1 MKITEVS
8 VKNPVFATMM
18 MVALMVMGLFAYQRL
33 SVDQMPDITIPFV
46 QVTTSYPG
54 ASSEAV
60 MQDVS
65 RPIEEAVNTVS
76 GIKSIRSFSREGFSR
91 VMVEFELSVDVKTA
105 VQDVRDKVAGVRRS
119 FNKDVG
125 EPTVTRA
132 DNDNDQ
138 PIMYLSM
145 KSPARSLRE
154 LSDLTDQLVVKRLQG
169 SYGVGTIDISGD
181 VQREMAVY
189 LSPEK
194 MNAYGISVDQV
205 VAAIRS
211 QNQNQAAGFLVGERT
226 ERLVRVQG
234 KFKDAAEFERVIVA
248 RRGNGGSGAAGG
260 NTPVTLGMIASVR
273 DTERE
278 ETSLSTNNS
287 TRGISIEIRKTRGA
301 NSIEAAE
308 SIRKNIETLKKALP
322 PDLML
327 DITFDQSKFIK
338 RGVDNVKHT
347 ILEGAGLTVLI
358 VFLFLHSW
366 RSTVITGLTIPISV
380 LATFIALYAF
390 GFTINFLTL
399 MALSLSIGILI
410 DDAIVVRENIVRHLA
425 MGKSHVQASLEATS
439 EIGLAVMATTFTIVA
454 VFLPVAFMGG
464 IIGKFF
470 FQFGIAVTVAVLVSL
485 FVSFTLDP
493 MLSAI
498 WHDPPSFINK
508 VGPIKWLLDKQAA
521 MMDWLHLKY
530 DKVLRWA
537 FRPEYRPISMP
548 VPTLVAYAR
557 SGFKRSHLKTARI
570 WLPKLTLIDFV
581 MMGFQRGHLKIKPAT
596 IRNRG
601 IVLWVAALTFFGSFA
616 LVPFLGSEFVPE
628 TDENWSNAMIQTPIG
643 SSYQYAKGKSLQV
656 EAALQEFP
664 EIKRISRNVWK
675 NGAWYGLELTEK
687 DAGYPAWMVAVAGKV
702 GVALE
707 QKRRSKQEVDDAIR
721 KRLST
726 IAGLEVRVG
735 WNRQTIFVMG
745 PDIREL
751 DRISQD
757 VVARVKAIKGT
768 TDIESSYKPT
778 SPTLDIIVNREL
790 ASDLGVSMSSV
801 VSTTRAMIA
810 GEDAGQWE
818 GPDGENHQ
826 ILVRLPQ
833 AGRTGVPDL
842 DKIYVPTSGVNADG
856 SPRMVPLRQIADFKP
871 SLAERQIERR
881 NLQRLV
887 QVWYG
892 VASSQTSGEVSSEV
906 RKALAT
912 IQLPPGYQFQFGGQA
927 QEMAES
933 MGYAVAA
940 LSLAVIFIYLILAS
954 QFGSFLQPI
963 AIMASLPL
971 SLIGVFLSLLMFKST
986 LNLFSVIGFI
996 MLMGLVT
1003 KNAILLVDFTNHG
1016 RREGM
1021 SRDDAIF
1028 AAGQVRLRPILMTT
1042 AAMIGGMLPLA
1053 LAFGAGSEQQS
1064 PMAHAVIGGII
1075 TSTVMTLVVVPVL
1088 YSYFDTWGS
1097 KAQAWFLRNAQ
1108 AETLAAHE
1116 AHQHHGSGG
1125 GAEPVLADKHT
1136 DA

>member
-1 MKITEVS
+1 MKITRIS
-8 VKNPVFATMM
+8 VNNPVFATMM
-18 MVALMVMGLFAYQRL
+18 MVAMMVMGLFAYQRL
-33 SVDQMPDITIPFV
+33 SVDQMPDIAIPFV

-60 MQDVS
+60 MQDVT
-65 RPIEEAVNTVS
+65 RPIEEAVNTIS

-91 VMVEFELSVDVKTA
+91 VMVEFELTVDVKAA

-145 KSPARSLRE
+145 QSPARSLRE
-154 LSDLTDQLVVKRLQG
+154 LSDLANQLVVKRLQG
-169 SYGVGTIDISGD
+169 SYGVGTIEVSGA

-189 LSPEK
+189 LNTDK
-194 MNAYGISVDQV
+194 LAAYGIGVDQV
-205 VAAIRS
+205 VGAIRN

-234 KFKDAAEFERVIVA
+234 KFKDAADFEQMIVA
-248 RRGNGGSGAAGG
+248 RRGNVGS
-260 NTPVTLGMIASVR
+260 NTPITLGMISSVR

-278 ETSLSTNNS
+278 ETSMSTNNGK
-287 TRGISIEIRKTRGA
+287 RGISIEIRKTRGA

-308 SIRKNIETLKKALP
+308 SIRKNIETLKKSLP
-322 PDLML
+322 ADLSL
-327 DITFDQSKFIK
+327 QITFDQSKFIK
-338 RGVDNVKHT
+338 QGVDNVKYT
-347 ILEGAGLTVLI
+347 ILEGAALTVLI

-425 MGKSHVQASLEATS
+425 MGKSHAQASLEATQ

-470 FQFGIAVTVAVLVSL
+470 FQFGVAVTVAVLVSL

-493 MLSAI
+493 MLSAV
-498 WHDPPSFINK
+498 WHDPPSRLNRIK
-508 VGPIKWLLDKQAA
+508 PIAWILAKQAR
-521 MMDWLHLKY
+521 MMDWLHATY
-530 DKVLRWA
+530 DQVLRWT
-537 FRPEYRPISMP
+537 FKPEYRNISAP
-548 VPTLVAYAR
+548 GLSLVPFVR
-557 SGFKRSHLKTARI
+557 SGFKRSHFQVVWI
-570 WLPKLTLIDFV
+570 WLPKLTLIRFFKS
-581 MMGFQRGHLKIKPAT
+581 GFKPSQLRVAPT
-596 IRNRG
+596 AIRNRG
-601 IVLWVAALTFFGSFA
+601 IVLWIAALTFFSSFL
-616 LVPFLGSEFVPE
+616 LVPLLGSEFVPE
-628 TDENWSNAMIQTPIG
+628 TDENWTNAMIQTPIG
-643 SSYQYAKGKSLQV
+643 SSYQYTKGKAEQV
-656 EAALQEFP
+656 DAALKEFP
-664 EIKRISRNVWK
+664 EITRISRNVWK
-675 NGAWYGLELTEK
+675 NGSWFGLELVDK
-687 DAGYPAWMVAVAGKV
+687 DARA
-702 GVALE
+702 
-707 QKRRSKQEVDDAIR
+707 RSKKELDDAIR
-721 KRLST
+721 KRLSS

-735 WNRQTIFVMG
+735 WNRPIQVFVMG
-745 PDIREL
+745 PEIREL
-751 DRISQD
+751 DRISRE
-757 VVARVKAIKGT
+757 VVTKLKAIKGT
-768 TDIESSYKPT
+768 VDVESSYKPT

-790 ASDLGVSMSSV
+790 ASDIGVSMASV

-826 ILVRLPQ
+826 VLVRLPRNE
-833 AGRTGVPDL
+833 RTGVADL
-842 DKIYVPTSGVNADG
+842 DKIYLPTSAVNSDG
-856 SPRMVPLRQIADFKP
+856 SPRMVPLRQIAEFKP
-871 SLAERQIERR
+871 SYAERQIERR

-887 QVWYG
+887 QVWSG
-892 VASSQTSGEVSSEV
+892 VASTHTAGQVSTEA
-906 RKALAT
+906 RKALAA
-912 IQLPPGYQFQFGGQA
+912 IELPLGYQLQFGGQS
-927 QEMAES
+927 QEMDES
-933 MGYAVAA
+933 MGYAAAA
-940 LSLAVIFIYLILAS
+940 LGLAVIFIYLILAS

-971 SLIGVFLSLLMFKST
+971 SLIGVFLALLVFKST

-1021 SRDDAIF
+1021 GRDEAIL

-1075 TSTVMTLVVVPVL
+1075 TSTIMTLVVVPVL
-1088 YSYFDTWGS
+1088 YTYFDTWGV
-1097 KAQAWFLRNAQ
+1097 KAQAWFTRNAQ
-1108 AETLAAHE
+1108 VETAAAQE
-1116 AHQHHGSGG
+1116 AHRPHGAGG
-1125 GAEPVLADKHT
+1125 GADPVLSDKRS
-1136 DA
+1136 DL

>member
-1 MKITEVS
+1 MRMTQVS
-8 VKNPVFATMM
+8 VNNPVFATMM
-18 MVALMVMGLFAYQRL
+18 MVALMVMGLFAYQKL
-33 SVDQMPDITIPFV
+33 SIDQMPDITIPFV
-46 QVTTSYPG
+46 QVTTTYPG

-60 MQDVS
+60 MQDVT

-91 VMVEFELSVDVKTA
+91 VMVEFHLSVDVKTA
-105 VQDVRDKVAGVRRS
+105 VQDVRDKVAGVRRG

-132 DNDNDQ
+132 DNENDQ

-154 LSDLTDQLVVKRLQG
+154 LSDLSEQLVVKRLQG
-169 SYGVGTIDISGD
+169 SYGVGTIDVSGA

-189 LSPEK
+189 LNADK
-194 MNAYGISVDQV
+194 MNAYGIGVDQV

-211 QNQNQAAGFLVGERT
+211 QNKNQAAGFLVGPRT

-234 KFKDAAEFERVIVA
+234 KFKDAGDFDRMIVG
-248 RRGNGGSGAAGG
+248 RRGTNGNAA
-260 NTPVTLGMIASVR
+260 PITLGMIAEVR

-278 ETSLSTNNS
+278 ETSLSTNNG

-308 SIRKNIETLKKALP
+308 SIKANVEKISKTLP
-322 PDLML
+322 PDLSL
-327 DITFDQSKFIK
+327 QITFDQSKFI
-338 RGVDNVKHT
+338 RQGVDNVKHT
-347 ILEGAGLTVLI
+347 ILEGAALTVLI

-366 RSTVITGLTIPISV
+366 RSTVITGLTIPISI

-425 MGKSHVQASLEATS
+425 MGKSHAQASLEGTK

-454 VFLPVAFMGG
+454 VFLPVAFMDG

-493 MLSAI
+493 MLSAV
-498 WHDPPSFINK
+498 WHDPPSWINRVK
-508 VGPIKWLLDKQAA
+508 PIKWALDKQTA
-521 MMDWLHLKY
+521 MMDWLHATY
-530 DKVLRWA
+530 DKALRWT
-537 FRPEYRPISMP
+537 FVPEQRPM
-548 VPTLVAYAR
+548 TLPGVSLIEFAV
-557 SGFKRSHLKTARI
+557 SGFKRDRLKRI
-570 WLPKLTLIDFV
+570 TLWLPKLTLWQWV
-581 MMGFQRGHLKIKPAT
+581 RSGFQLSSLRIAPVQL
-596 IRNRG
+596 RNKAR
-601 IVLWVAALTFFGSFA
+601 VLIGAAVIFFASFG
-616 LVPFLGSEFVPE
+616 LVPLLGTEFVPE
-628 TDENWSNAMIQTPIG
+628 TDENWTNAMIQTPIG
-643 SSYQYAKGKSLQV
+643 SSYHYTKGKAEQV
-656 EAALQEFP
+656 ELALKEFP
-664 EIKRISRNVWK
+664 EIKRISRNAWK
-675 NGAWYGLELTEK
+675 NGAWFGLELTEK
-687 DAGYPAWMVAVAGKV
+687 SDGHSPWLRKAASWIGVELQAQRRGK
-702 GVALE
+702 
-707 QKRRSKQEVDDAIR
+707 KQIDDAVR
-721 KRLST
+721 SRLGS

-735 WNRQTIFVMG
+735 WNRPIQVFVMG
-745 PDIREL
+745 PEIREL
-751 DRISQD
+751 DRISQE
-757 VVARVKAIKGT
+757 VVAKLKAIKGT
-768 TDIESSYKPT
+768 VDVESSYKPT

-790 ASDLGVSMSSV
+790 AADLGVSMSSV
-801 VSTTRAMIA
+801 MSTTRAMIA

-826 ILVRLPQ
+826 VLVRLPQ
-833 AGRTGVPDL
+833 NERTGVADL
-842 DKIYVPTSGVNADG
+842 DKITVPTSTLNTDG
-856 SPRMVPLRQIADFKP
+856 SPRMVQLRQIAEFKP
-871 SLAERQIERR
+871 SYAERQVERR
-881 NLQRLV
+881 NMQRLV
-887 QVWYG
+887 QVWAG
-892 VASSQTSGEVSSEV
+892 VASSHTAGEVSGEA
-906 RKALAT
+906 RKALNA
-912 IQLPPGYQFQFGGQA
+912 IQLPPGYQFQYGGQS

-933 MGYAVAA
+933 GINFVLAIGMGA
-940 LSLAVIFIYLILAS
+940 IFIYLILAS

-963 AIMASLPL
+963 AIMVSLPL
-971 SLIGVFLSLLMFKST
+971 SLIGVFLALLAFGST
-986 LNLFSVIGFI
+986 VNLFSAIGFL

-1021 SRDDAIF
+1021 GREEAIF

-1042 AAMIGGMLPLA
+1042 GAMIGGMLPLA

-1088 YSYFDTWGS
+1088 YTYMDSLGAMAL
-1097 KAQAWFLRNAQ
+1097 KWFTRNAN
-1108 AETLAAHE
+1108 AETLAAQE
-1116 AHQHHGSGG
+1116 AHGGSKPIAGGG
-1125 GAEPVLADKHT
+1125 GAEPVVSDKRIEI
-1136 DA
+1136 